1 MGDVEARLTG
11 GMLTDGVVR
20 VGNTVRRPMGD
31 HSDLVHTVL
40 RHLEQVGFT
49 GAPRFLGV
57 DEQGREMLT
66 FVEGEVAG
74 QPWPQWVA
82 DDDRAASVARL
93 LRALDD
99 AMRPLG
105 LPAGTS
111 QPVSWP
117 GVPDRPGPPPS
128 FLGHRDVA
136 PENVVFRAGRAV
148 SLIDFDLVRAS
159 STVDEVTNLLVWW
172 GGWAPPADREDAI
185 RDLDPASRG
194 RLLVDA
200 YGLDD
205 QLRQWVVPV
214 AISTAQRTWY
224 SMENRARTQGGGWA
238 TMWSD
243 GIGDRIHRRE
253 QWLRDNEHLLI
264 RAITT

>member
-1 MGDVEARLTG
+1 MTA
-11 GMLTDGVVR
+11 GVVR
-20 VGNTVRRPMGD
+20 VGNTVRRSMGD

-40 RHLEQVGFT
+40 RHLEHVGFA

-66 FVEGEVAG
+66 FVKGDVVG
-74 QPWPQWVA
+74 QPWPPWVA

-105 LPAGTS
+105 LPTGTVL
-111 QPVSWP
+111 PVSRP

-136 PENVVFRAGRAV
+136 PENVVFRAGQAV

-159 STVDEVTNLLVWW
+159 STVDEVTNLLLWW
-172 GGWAPPADREDAI
+172 GGWGAPADREEAL

-214 AISTAQRTWY
+214 AISTAQRTWH
-224 SMENRARTQGGGWA
+224 SMEERARTHGGGWA
-238 TMWSD
+238 KMWSD
-243 GIGDRIHRRE
+243 GIGDRIQRRE
-253 QWLRDNEHLLI
+253 QWLRDNEHVLI
-264 RAITT
+264 RAITA